1 MYHSPNF
8 CSNPY
13 FLYSSLYLYPYLS
26 GVVMMRESLMCQWI
40 PSPTG
45 REWLLQSGLL
55 FPHIKSCVREEGPF
69 LYNQGD
75 PLVTYA

>member
-1 MYHSPNF
+1 MT
-8 CSNPY
+8 
-13 FLYSSLYLYPYLS
+13 
-26 GVVMMRESLMCQWI
+26 RESLMCQWI
-40 PSPTG
+40 PLPTG

-55 FPHIKSCVREEGPF
+55 FPHIKSRVREEGPF